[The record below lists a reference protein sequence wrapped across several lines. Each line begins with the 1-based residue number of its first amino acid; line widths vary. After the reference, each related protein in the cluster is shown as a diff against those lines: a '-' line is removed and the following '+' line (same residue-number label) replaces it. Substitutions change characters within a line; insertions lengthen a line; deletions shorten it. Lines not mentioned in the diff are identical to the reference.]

1 MHPSPWLKI
10 GHPSSCPA
18 QEASSSKHDQLRTA
32 LHLERSEDGVQIY
45 DAFLLRWSSD
55 KPLHFGISYWPRGAS
70 DVSDQLLLLP
80 RNHFQASRCHHCHDN
95 WKSLNI
101 IENGTFNPKITELF
115 VFSSKPSMMTQRM
128 HFLKYSYDYV
138 YIHTITH
145 IIGIPSYSYFI
156 PWNAMKFHDLPSKDH
171 WHEAGCGAERQ
182 QWPWPKKGHGHG
194 NEDFSMENHEI
205 SVGFFFRGV
214 MIVMDDV
221 FLDQYQ
227 SGWYEYP

>member
-1 MHPSPWLKI
+1 MRSRHIEVTCRCLGYNMMHPSPWLKI
-10 GHPSSCPA
+10 GHPSPCPA

-80 RNHFQASRCHHCHDN
+80 RNHFQASRCHHCHGN

-115 VFSSKPSMMTQRM
+115 SFFPASHQ
-128 HFLKYSYDYV
+128 
-138 YIHTITH
+138 
-145 IIGIPSYSYFI
+145 
-156 PWNAMKFHDLPSKDH
+156 W
-171 WHEAGCGAERQ
+171 WHKGCI
-182 QWPWPKKGHGHG
+182 
-194 NEDFSMENHEI
+194 F
-205 SVGFFFRGV
+205 
-214 MIVMDDV
+214 
-221 FLDQYQ
+221 
-227 SGWYEYP
+227 